1 MDAREKWV
9 KAAEELADQMS
20 FSDSCSLLYSGT
32 KGVNYEVEFMTK
44 RAELFAHL
52 RTTPEGFALVPVP
65 EWVPVGERL
74 PVVPNGEDYA
84 EVWVVVRGEVREDA
98 FGQQISEDGMS
109 LECGSGFCS
118 DGVTHWKYKYTPAP
132 PKSESL

>member
-74 PVVPNGEDYA
+74 PVVPEGERSCPIWVASTQDVLQDRFHPCDA
-84 EVWVVVRGEVREDA
+84 EWWK
-98 FGQQISEDGMS
+98 STKHHY
-109 LECGSGFCS
+109 
-118 DGVTHWKYKYTPAP
+118 THWSYRYIEPTPKL

>member
-44 RAELFAHL
+44 RAQLFAHL
-52 RTTPEGFALVPVP
+52 RTTPEGFALVPAP

-74 PVVPNGEDYA
+74 PVVPEGERSCPIWVASTQDVLQDRFHPCDA
-84 EVWVVVRGEVREDA
+84 EWWK
-98 FGQQISEDGMS
+98 STKHHY
-109 LECGSGFCS
+109 
-118 DGVTHWKYKYTPAP
+118 THWSYRYIEPTPKL

>member
-32 KGVNYEVEFMTK
+32 KGDNYEVEFMTK

-65 EWVPVGERL
+65 EWVPFDEFTSYPAPESSGWFWYIKDDEIF
-74 PVVPNGEDYA
+74 
-84 EVWVVVRGEVREDA
+84 RGTAMQVCLAR
-98 FGQQISEDGMS
+98 
-109 LECGSGFCS
+109 
-118 DGVTHWKYKYTPAP
+118 GVTYWCPADNPPAPPKAPP